1 MADITRTNELPPT
14 SNIASV
20 KRVNKKRNRY
30 GIRER
35 LPHKKN
41 KDQKPGK
48 KPPKDHIDV
57 YA

>member
-1 MADITRTNELPPT
+1 MADITRTNELPRT
-14 SNIASV
+14 NNIASV
-20 KRVNKKRNRY
+20 KRVNKKRSRY

-35 LPHKKN
+35 LPHQKK

-48 KPPKDHIDV
+48 PAKDHIDV

>member
-1 MADITRTNELPPT
+1 MADITRTNELPRT

-20 KRVNKKRNRY
+20 KRVNRKKDRTAV
-30 GIRER
+30 RER

-48 KPPKDHIDV
+48 PSKDHIDV

>member
-1 MADITRTNELPPT
+1 MADITRTNELPRT

-20 KRVNKKRNRY
+20 KRINKKRNRY

-48 KPPKDHIDV
+48 PPKDHIDV

>member
-1 MADITRTNELPPT
+1 MADITRTNELTRT

-20 KRVNKKRNRY
+20 KRINKKKNRQ

-35 LPHKKN
+35 LPHKK
-41 KDQKPGK
+41 KKGQDPDKPS
-48 KPPKDHIDV
+48 KDHIDV

>member
-20 KRVNKKRNRY
+20 KRINKKKNRY

-35 LPHKKN
+35 LPHKKK
-41 KDQKPGK
+41 KDQNPEKPD
-48 KPPKDHIDV
+48 KDHIDV

>member
-1 MADITRTNELPPT
+1 MADITRTNELPRT

-20 KRVNKKRNRY
+20 KRVHKKKDRN

-35 LPHKKN
+35 LPHKKK
-41 KDQKPGK
+41 KDQDSG